1 MQLEDDCLPSPSSHK
16 TVQVVGGL
24 ATLPGVAEGT
34 DTLVF
39 FKPVDNNMSHLTF
52 LGSGV
57 HDNFDFVAQVFSVAS
72 YRKEGNHD
80 TEVVLG
86 MPSGPPQAMRLSDK
100 TYDVLSRK
108 LMIWSSTGQ
117 TMYQVQKRIDMYH
130 GATTWSLFF
139 NIIVRGQA

>member
-1 MQLEDDCLPSPSSHK
+1 MQLEDDCLSSSSCHN
-16 TVQVVGGL
+16 TGQVVGGSV
-24 ATLPGVAEGT
+24 TLPGVAAGT
-34 DTLVF
+34 DTIVF

-57 HDNFDFVAQVFSVAS
+57 HDHFDFVGQVFSVTS
-72 YRKEGNHD
+72 YHKESEHH
-80 TEVVLG
+80 TKVVLG

-117 TMYQVQKRIDMYH
+117 TMYRVQKRIDMYH
-130 GATTWSLFF
+130 G
-139 NIIVRGQA
+139 NCHM